1 MHPSDPGILRLLSTN
16 DMPSAIQTTTVL
28 ARLAALTKEVEDLQ
42 RILSPLR
49 RVPLDIIGEILVS
62 AMEGIEMNLAGRER
76 LLDLCLV
83 CKAWRAAALQTHRL
97 WGDVIV
103 SATMLDKEAYGPLGT
118 WIRRAGST
126 FKNVTLFT
134 GCQVAETPGCLDI
147 GFDDNGTPKQ
157 ASWEAGKCG
166 GMHPAV
172 VGLFVHGPVPDRMV
186 FFCESEDCVINLAD
200 RLKAFESHTNLLP
213 QGSGGDAPMTTTSTS
228 SWDILKSLHVRCS
241 SEGRGGIKGLSD
253 NLSVALT
260 DFLLH
265 TDDDVAYYTSLQVPP
280 TTLHNL
286 TCFSIAIDSA
296 PVEFYVDVLR
306 HCTNLET
313 LTIEDP
319 RELVW
324 DFGNLS
330 RPPLS
335 PRSEDFAP
343 AILPRL
349 RTLVL
354 TGAYV
359 AELDFIR
366 TPGLVNLHLKDL
378 TAVDRLDPVRL
389 FQPVGDTRALDAS
402 QLRSIG
408 QQGHCT
414 LRNLTLE
421 DGTVDFRMLAR
432 GLLPLQSLEYLGMS
446 GMRVDVEY
454 LAMLIAEAVV
464 EIKPVESGV
473 RQAMWQ

>member
-1 MHPSDPGILRLLSTN
+1 MSPRIG
-16 DMPSAIQTTTVL
+16 
-28 ARLAALTKEVEDLQ
+28 Q
-42 RILSPLR
+42 RR
-49 RVPLDIIGEILVS
+49 RVPS
-62 AMEGIEMNLAGRER
+62 CRKARGITVEEE
-76 LLDLCLV
+76 
-83 CKAWRAAALQTHRL
+83 AAAGEH
-97 WGDVIV
+97 
-103 SATMLDKEAYGPLGT
+103 
-118 WIRRAGST
+118 
-126 FKNVTLFT
+126 
-134 GCQVAETPGCLDI
+134 
-147 GFDDNGTPKQ
+147 
-157 ASWEAGKCG
+157 
-166 GMHPAV
+166 
-172 VGLFVHGPVPDRMV
+172 
-186 FFCESEDCVINLAD
+186 
-200 RLKAFESHTNLLP
+200 
-213 QGSGGDAPMTTTSTS
+213 S
-228 SWDILKSLHVRCS
+228 S
-241 SEGRGGIKGLSD
+241 
-253 NLSVALT
+253 
-260 DFLLH
+260 
-265 TDDDVAYYTSLQVPP
+265 
-280 TTLHNL
+280 
-286 TCFSIAIDSA
+286 CFSIAVDSA

-389 FQPVGDTRALDAS
+389 FQPVGDTRVLDAS

-414 LRNLTLE
+414 LRSLTLE

-454 LAMLIAEAVV
+454 LAMLIAEAGEQVLHNLRRVELAHIYGSPSHRLYLATVLLANSGGDKTRRIGGATGNVAVGLPLMGYAKLVCDPDEAGNYMREGERERGYDRDRGLDVV
-464 EIKPVESGV
+464 MVGCKIGSQGGV
-473 RQAMWQ
+473 CEMCEPPPSVW